1 MEDTVELT
9 ELEILRGKPMPS
21 RNHSILEVRIS
32 HQIMEKYESDFDV
45 LTELDLDLSAGPAIP
60 DICIYPK
67 MQFNWED
74 DDILK
79 MTTPP
84 ITAIEILSPRQ
95 AYEVLVKK
103 IRSIYFPS
111 GVQSA
116 WIVMPSVKTIQLF
129 VPNASV
135 SYFNDTLFHDP
146 ITNVQLDLTQVF
158 R

>member
-1 MEDTVELT
+1 MEETIELT
-9 ELEILRGKPMPS
+9 EAEILRGKPMPS

-32 HQIMEKYESDFDV
+32 HQLMERYEPVFDV
-45 LTELDLDLSAGPAIP
+45 LTELDLDLQYGPAIP

-74 DDILK
+74 DDVLK

-95 AYEVLVKK
+95 AYEVLASK
-103 IRSIYFPS
+103 IRKIYFPS

-116 WIVMPSVKTIQLF
+116 WIVMPSVRTIQLF
-129 VPNASV
+129 VPGQPV
-135 SYFNDTLFHDP
+135 RYFNEMLFHDP
-146 ITNVQLDLTQVF
+146 VTDIQLDLTAIF

>member
-1 MEDTVELT
+1 MEETIELT

-67 MQFNWED
+67 MQFDWED

-95 AYEVLVKK
+95 AYDVLARK
-103 IRSIYFPS
+103 IRKVYFPS
-111 GVQSA
+111 GVRSA
-116 WIVMPSVKTIQLF
+116 WIVMPSVRAIQLF
-129 VPNASV
+129 VPGMSV
-135 SYFNDTLFHDP
+135 EYFHDVLFHDP
-146 ITNVQLDLTQVF
+146 TTGIQLDLTQVF